1 MYCINL
7 YNSMFVARKKYT
19 LYKINLEKACQPACW
34 CTNWAISP
42 WENAISANVQNADNF
57 RFTFLIIIR
66 YSSFIHTAILQII
79 HNKSQQVN
87 STWKTV
93 LITFANWNTKTS
105 NPKGSQNFIMLTEA
119 MLTKL
124 RKICFT

>member
-1 MYCINL
+1 
-7 YNSMFVARKKYT
+7 MFVARKKYT
-19 LYKINLEKACQPACW
+19 LYKINLEKACQPDAQ
-34 CTNWAISP
+34 IGP
-42 WENAISANVQNADNF
+42 FRLERMQFSANVQNANNF

-93 LITFANWNTKTS
+93 LITFAN
-105 NPKGSQNFIMLTEA
+105 
-119 MLTKL
+119 
-124 RKICFT
+124 